1 MMLSKKELLKILE
14 SWSFWKKTPKK
25 SVPRNAATAC
35 VLYPDVVNVIT
46 GVRRCGKST
55 LLQQLMKSNSI
66 HPDNAI
72 FVNFEDPRLTQYLD
86 HPLLEQICV
95 LAEEIEQR
103 PFTFFFDEI
112 QHVAN
117 WQKWINSS
125 LERRPKHT
133 FVVTGSNGRLLSG
146 ELATSLTGRHLS
158 TELFPFDLN
167 EFQRLHAKG
176 TLRSFMKKGGFP
188 AALKIAEPE
197 RLLQQYFHD
206 IIERD
211 VRERVSAKSSR
222 PLMAVAQMVFESVGS
237 ETSLRRIA
245 GALQLSPE
253 TVSAYLQA
261 CEDAYLVFSCPY
273 FAYSEAKRIRR
284 NKKYYAIDTALRRAV
299 TTKIGADRGMDF
311 ENLVYLTLR
320 KKTTEVFYW
329 RGKMEV
335 DFVVNTASG
344 VTPLQVTF
352 GKPQERHE
360 KGLREFYEQFPHAA
374 EAIYVTPDT
383 FEELVELEL

>member
-1 MMLSKKELLKILE
+1 MLTKDELHRILE
-14 SWSFWKKTPKK
+14 SWSFWKKTSPK
-25 SVPRNAATAC
+25 SVPRKTATTC
-35 VLYPDVVNVIT
+35 VLYPEVVNVIT

-55 LLQQLMKSNSI
+55 LLQQLMGTNNI
-66 HPDNAI
+66 HPGNAI

-86 HPLLEQICV
+86 HPLLEQICE
-95 LAEEIEQR
+95 LAEENGQQR

-117 WQKWINSS
+117 WQKWINSN
-125 LERRPKHT
+125 LEKRPGHT
-133 FVVTGSNGRLLSG
+133 FVVTGSNSRLLSG

-158 TELFPFDLN
+158 TELYPFDLD
-167 EFQRLHAKG
+167 EFRRLHPKG
-176 TLRSFMKKGGFP
+176 TLRSFLKRGGFP
-188 AALKIAEPE
+188 AALKIAESE

-222 PLMAVAQMVFESVGS
+222 PLMAVAQMVLESVGS

-245 GALQLSPE
+245 GALHLSPE
-253 TVSAYLQA
+253 TVSAYLHA
-261 CEDAYLVFSCPY
+261 CEDAYLIFSCPY
-273 FAYSEAKRIRR
+273 FAYSQAKRIRR

-299 TTKIGADRGMDF
+299 TTRGGADLGKDF

-329 RGKMEV
+329 RGKAEV
-335 DFVVNTASG
+335 DFVVNTANG

-352 GKPQERHE
+352 KKPRERHE
-360 KGLREFYEQFPHAA
+360 AGLREFYEQFPHAG
-374 EAIYVTPDT
+374 EAITVTPET
-383 FEELVELEL
+383 FEELAEFEF

>member
-1 MMLSKKELLKILE
+1 MLNKDELRRILE
-14 SWSFWKKTPKK
+14 SWSFWKKTSPK
-25 SVPRNAATAC
+25 SVPRKTAATC
-35 VLYPDVVNVIT
+35 VLYPEVVNVIT

-55 LLQQLMKSNSI
+55 LLQQLMKTNKI
-66 HPDNAI
+66 QPENAI

-86 HPLLEQICV
+86 HTLLEQICE
-95 LAEEIEQR
+95 LAEEDEKR

-117 WQKWINSS
+117 WQKWINSN
-125 LERRPKHT
+125 LERRPEHT

-158 TELFPFDLN
+158 TEVFPFDLD
-167 EFQRLHAKG
+167 EFRRLHPKG
-176 TLRSFMKKGGFP
+176 TLRSFLKRGGFP
-188 AALKIAEPE
+188 AALKIKESE

-253 TVSAYLQA
+253 TVSGYLQA
-261 CEDAYLVFSCPY
+261 CEDAYLIFSCPY

-299 TTKIGADRGMDF
+299 TTKFGADLGKDF

-320 KKTTEVFYW
+320 KKSTEVFYW
-329 RGKMEV
+329 RGKAEV
-335 DFVVNTASG
+335 DFVVNTKNG
-344 VTPLQVTF
+344 VTPFQVTF
-352 GKPQERHE
+352 GKPRERHE
-360 KGLREFYEQFPHAA
+360 KGLREFYETFPHAG

-383 FEELVELEL
+383 FEELMELEL

>member
-1 MMLSKKELLKILE
+1 
-14 SWSFWKKTPKK
+14 
-25 SVPRNAATAC
+25 V
-35 VLYPDVVNVIT
+35 
-46 GVRRCGKST
+46 
-55 LLQQLMKSNSI
+55 KSNGI
-66 HPDNAI
+66 DPQNAI
-72 FVNFEDPRLTQYLD
+72 FVNFEDPRLTQYMD
-86 HPLLEQICV
+86 HRLLEQICE
-95 LAEEIEQR
+95 LAEENEQR

-117 WQKWINSS
+117 WQRWINSN
-125 LERRPKHT
+125 LERRPEHT

-158 TELFPFDLN
+158 TELFPFDFD
-167 EFQRLHAKG
+167 EFRRLHPNG
-176 TLRSFMKKGGFP
+176 TLRSFLEKGGFP
-188 AALKIAEPE
+188 AALKIREPE
-197 RLLQQYFHD
+197 RLLQQYFYD

-253 TVSAYLQA
+253 TVNAYMQA

-284 NKKYYAIDTALRRAV
+284 NKKYYVIDTALRKAV
-299 TTKIGADRGMDF
+299 TTKIGADLGKDF

-329 RGKMEV
+329 RGKAEV
-335 DFVVNTASG
+335 DFVVNTARG
-344 VTPLQVTF
+344 VTPIQVTF
-352 GKPQERHE
+352 GKPRERHE

-374 EAIYVTPDT
+374 EAIFVTPDT
-383 FEELVELEL
+383 YEEFVEFEL

>member
-1 MMLSKKELLKILE
+1 MLSKEELFRILE
-14 SWSFWKKTPKK
+14 SWSFWGKTPPK
-25 SVPRNAATAC
+25 SVPRNAATTC
-35 VLYPDVVNVIT
+35 VLYPEVVNVIT

-55 LLQQLMKSNSI
+55 LLQQLLKSNSI
-66 HPDNAI
+66 HPESAV

-86 HPLLEQICV
+86 HPLLEQIFE
-95 LAEEIEQR
+95 LAEENEQR
-103 PFTFFFDEI
+103 PYTFFFDEI
-112 QHVAN
+112 QHVVN

-125 LERRPKHT
+125 LGRRPEHT
-133 FVVTGSNGRLLSG
+133 FVVTGSNSRLLGG

-158 TELFPFDLN
+158 TELFPFDLD
-167 EFQRLHAKG
+167 EFRKLHPRG
-176 TLRSFMKKGGFP
+176 SLRSYLKKGGFP
-188 AALKIAEPE
+188 DALKIADPE

-222 PLMAVAQMVFESVGS
+222 PLVAVAQIVFESVGS

-273 FAYSEAKRIRR
+273 FAYSEAKRTRR

-299 TTKIGADRGMDF
+299 TTKLGADLRKDF

-329 RGKMEV
+329 RGKAEV

-344 VTPLQVTF
+344 VTPFQVTF
-352 GKPQERHE
+352 GRPRKGHE

-374 EAIYVTPDT
+374 EAIYVTPGT
-383 FEELVELEL
+383 FEELMELEL